1 MNGKKDNKKAENN
14 QHSNKQK
21 RMEKKQKQRSNKTYL
36 RRSKHNCMSKFLNL
50 QYRQLGRHTD
60 GLIN

>member
-21 RMEKKQKQRSNKTYL
+21 IEKKQKQRSNKTYL